1 MAWDHSTN
9 DARFPLAA
17 ARQSLYNGA
26 MPTRSKRRPTRRAK
40 RASSSAG
47 TSGSHHFLTNSEG
60 QRRAIILDMNYYLKL
75 LGELHTLRAQ
85 AKLRG
90 PVGPARGG
98 RRSSR

>member
-1 MAWDHSTN
+1 
-9 DARFPLAA
+9 
-17 ARQSLYNGA
+17 
-26 MPTRSKRRPTRRAK
+26 
-40 RASSSAG
+40 
-47 TSGSHHFLTNSEG
+47 LTNSEG